1 MIEKNEKGIT
11 LIALII
17 TIIIL
22 LILAGITIVMLTG
35 EKGIL
40 KKSKIAK
47 EENNKQTATEII
59 NLKITNA
66 QIENYSQKQQMPT
79 LKELSLALKKDE
91 EIEYITESSKVASVE
106 YSVNSDS
113 PSEIYTKL
121 KEYPY
126 EFEINGLLQLTSIDG
141 IKVSTNNTNNDNNA
155 EIEELKEKVSK
166 LETMVIALQNN
177 TKKSKLIESAWRETT
192 DIIPAAE
199 WVVIDKV
206 SLAGNGTGK
215 AIISYSAST
224 RTNTT
229 EVFQIDINKN
239 DTMLIGMDGE
249 YSNQLTH
256 WKRGS
261 ISSTIS
267 YDENTTISFRV
278 NSRQSSKVAYVY
290 SILLLSD

>member
-1 MIEKNEKGIT
+1 
-11 LIALII
+11 
-17 TIIIL
+17 
-22 LILAGITIVMLTG
+22 MLTG

-177 TKKSKLIESAWRETT
+177 TKKSKLIESAWRETI